1 MIRPFLFSVLGM
13 VLCSVFL
20 TACAP
25 EQPEGSLTLEE
36 GTFTF
41 AMSGLY
47 KPFNYHDTE
56 RGGQLTGFDVEIG
69 KALAEEMGMKASPV
83 ATPWET
89 IIAGL
94 QMRKYDAILGSMGIT
109 DKRKEAVDFTIP
121 YYRSGAQIFVAEKNS
136 SIRSADDLKGKT
148 IGVMKASTFKDVAL
162 TYSSNLVEYT
172 SDITALQ
179 DLPTGRL
186 DAVITDQAVGLYA
199 MTRMNY
205 PIKDIGEPLTQ
216 DKMAIAVHKGDKEL
230 QQKLNQALEKI
241 IEDGTYERIS
251 QKYFNRNLLETGD
264 DEK

>member
-1 MIRPFLFSVLGM
+1 M
-13 VLCSVFL
+13 
-20 TACAP
+20 
-25 EQPEGSLTLEE
+25 EE

-47 KPFNYHDTE
+47 KPFNYHDTK
-56 RGGQLTGFDVEIG
+56 RGGELTGFDVEIG
-69 KALAEEMGMKASPV
+69 KALAEEMGLKASPV

-109 DKRKEAVDFTIP
+109 EKREKAVDFTIP
-121 YYRSGAQIFVAEKNS
+121 YYRSGAQIFVAENNS
-136 SIRSADDLKGKT
+136 SILSADDLKGKT

-162 TYSSNLVEYT
+162 SYSSNLVEYT

-199 MTRMNY
+199 MSQMDF
-205 PIKDIGEPLTQ
+205 PIKEVGEPLTQ
-216 DKMAIAVHKGDKEL
+216 DEMAIAVYKGDKEL
-230 QQKLNQALEKI
+230 QQKLNQSLKEI
-241 IEDGTYERIS
+241 IKDGTYERIS
-251 QKYFNRNLLETGD
+251 QKYFGRNLLETENN
-264 DEK
+264 EK